1 MGNIMVLTK
10 DTAEVATREED
21 GSGPIVSLDAW
32 LCEEPEISNNF
43 EAERSQKVIIL

>member
-21 GSGPIVSLDAW
+21 GSGSIMSLNAR
-32 LCEEPEISNNF
+32 LCNEHLISDKSKV
-43 EAERSQKVIIL
+43 ERSQKVIIL